1 MREIS
6 EYAVFLSATPIQNKS
21 DDLLSLVSLLDPTNF
36 SREYVNTNAF
46 DEILEINKPLIKLR
60 DGLLAEKL
68 NRDNV
73 LELIKEVHEKDI
85 LGLFNNSKQLCVI
98 QEEIEEN
105 PNISQERLHHFAY
118 EIDSI
123 NSLGYIINR
132 TRKEIFK
139 NIVLLVRQFPKKLK

>member
-1 MREIS
+1 MD
-6 EYAVFLSATPIQNKS
+6 NKTS
-21 DDLLSLVSLLDPTNF
+21 TNF

-132 TRKEIFK
+132 TRKRDIQEYFFLLCSGVIQVIREENSIFIAWRVCK
-139 NIVLLVRQFPKKLK
+139 CI